1 MYTAHSA
8 GDMSLAMAAR
18 PAAAPWQARPA
29 AGQHVDLPRRPFMVK
44 AGARYSLMD
53 DDMRFAPLA
62 YHSPPRF
69 VQRNIVP
76 CGTWCTAA
84 RRVGKGCTKAMRGRP
99 CSRPR
104 KGTSLYL
111 FGRKVSVP
119 VAIKPGRSILHSI
132 LPLHH
137 HRRVLLS
144 SQTVSRFAFS
154 LHQTQHGALHLL

>member
-1 MYTAHSA
+1 MYTARGA

-76 CGTWCTAA
+76 CGTW
-84 RRVGKGCTKAMRGRP
+84 RRRGKAMRGRP